1 MAFGFVGSLYCK
13 GTGADY
19 CTRRRRGAVCV
30 GLMDKQIWVKP
41 AGKDVVTAAVEN
53 GISTLVF
60 TDDKSIE
67 EAGQLVRV
75 SFGRIQ
81 DEFLYC
87 PDGRVGPVVHV
98 DSADSQ
104 QQAMDLAG
112 KSDLVAIVAND
123 WRIIP
128 AENLVAKFQATKT
141 QVFAFVGTVLEAE
154 VMLTTLEVG
163 VDGVI
168 LETGDPN
175 EARALGRLS
184 TSSSS
189 TIELT
194 EFVVSS
200 VKPIGMGDRVCVD
213 TCSLLGE
220 KEGMMV
226 GSSSQRMVL
235 VLSEAAKS
243 EYVPSRPFRVNA
255 GTVSA
260 YCMLPGGRTKYLAE
274 QTMGSSALAVSADG
288 TTREVVVG
296 RSKIERRPLVLV
308 EFSESSSGS
317 NRTHGVILQNAET
330 VRLASPDQAEGLSVT
345 SMKPG
350 DRILGS
356 VDNSARHVGMKIN
369 ESILET

>member
-1 MAFGFVGSLYCK
+1 MGFGFVGSLYYDGK
-13 GTGADY
+13 AAEY
-19 CTRRRRGAVCV
+19 CSRRRRAVCV
-30 GLMDKQIWVKP
+30 CSTKKQIWVKP
-41 AGKDVVTAAVEN
+41 ASKDVVTAAVEH

-60 TDDKSIE
+60 TDDKSVE
-67 EAGQLVRV
+67 EAAQLVRV
-75 SFGRIQ
+75 SFGRLE
-81 DEFLYC
+81 DGVLYC
-87 PDGRVGPVVHV
+87 PDGKSGPIVHV

-112 KSDLVAIVAND
+112 KADLVAIVADD

-128 AENLVAKFQATKT
+128 AENLVAKFQPTKT
-141 QVFAFVGTVLEAE
+141 QVFAFVGTALDAE

-175 EARALGRLS
+175 EARALGKLS
-184 TSSSS
+184 TSSSR
-189 TIELT
+189 TIDLT
-194 EFVVSS
+194 EFVVTS

-213 TCSLLGE
+213 TCSILGE

-226 GSSSQRMVL
+226 GSSSQGMVL
-235 VLSEAAKS
+235 VLSEAGKS

-260 YCMLPGGRTKYLAE
+260 YCMLPGGRTKYLVE
-274 QTMGSSALAVSADG
+274 QTLGSSALAVSADG

-296 RSKIERRPLVLV
+296 RSKIERRPLILV
-308 EFSESSSGS
+308 EFSESASESS
-317 NRTHGVILQNAET
+317 RTYGVILQNAET
-330 VRLASPDQAEGLSVT
+330 VRLASPDQAEGLTVT
-345 SMKPG
+345 SMMPG
-350 DRILGS
+350 DRILGT
-356 VDNSARHVGMKIN
+356 VDNSGRHVGMKID